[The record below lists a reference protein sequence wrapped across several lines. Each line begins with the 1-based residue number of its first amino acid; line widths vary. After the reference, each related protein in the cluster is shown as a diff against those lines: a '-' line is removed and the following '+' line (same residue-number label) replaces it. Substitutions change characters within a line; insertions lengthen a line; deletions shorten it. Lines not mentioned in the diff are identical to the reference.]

1 MLLDLS
7 RLRTGAE
14 HIERRFEPGELARTG
29 DDFHAISPIN
39 LTVDVRKDGQKIRLA
54 GRVVGAVEIECS
66 RCLEPFTIS
75 VDAKV
80 DTLFLP
86 SSANTGEAEQQV
98 EEDDLGVAYYKD
110 DQIDLGEVIRE
121 QLYLAMPMKP
131 LCREDCLGL
140 CPVCG
145 GNKNRETC
153 ACQPQWV
160 DPRLEPLRKLREG
173 R

>member
-7 RLRTGAE
+7 RLRSGAE
-14 HIERRFEPGELARTG
+14 HIERRYEPGELARSG
-29 DDFHAISPIN
+29 DDFHAISPVT

-54 GRVVGAVEIECS
+54 GRVAGAVEIECS
-66 RCLEPFTIS
+66 RCLEPFTIP
-75 VDAKV
+75 VDVKF

-86 SSANTGEAEQQV
+86 STANTGEAEQQV

-153 ACQPQWV
+153 ECQPQWV

-173 R
+173 G

>member
-1 MLLDLS
+1 L
-7 RLRTGAE
+7 
-14 HIERRFEPGELARTG
+14 
-29 DDFHAISPIN
+29 
-39 LTVDVRKDGQKIRLA
+39 
-54 GRVVGAVEIECS
+54 
-66 RCLEPFTIS
+66 
-75 VDAKV
+75 
-80 DTLFLP
+80 LP

-98 EEDDLGVAYYKD
+98 EADDLGVAYYKD

-145 GNKNRETC
+145 SNKNRETC
-153 ACQPQWV
+153 ECRPQWV

>member
-7 RLRTGAE
+7 RLRSGTE
-14 HIERRFEPGELARTG
+14 HIERRYEPGEVARAG
-29 DDFHAISPIN
+29 DDFHAVSPVN

-54 GRVVGAVEIECS
+54 GRVEGAVQIECG
-66 RCLEPFTIS
+66 RCLEPFTIP
-75 VDAKV
+75 VDEKF
-80 DTLFLP
+80 DTLLLP
-86 SSANTGEAEQQV
+86 SSANTGESEQQV
-98 EEDDLGVAYYKD
+98 EADDLGVAYYKD

-145 GNKNRETC
+145 SNKNRETC
-153 ACQPQWV
+153 ECRPQWV